1 MSSTHNPGHF
11 GHRQVD
17 FANRP
22 TRGKNKR
29 TLILDALKEEVLCEE
44 GLPFDTAEEAEEA
57 YFRILVRRSLNVA
70 DKASGML
77 SKEILDRLCPTDKA
91 TLPAYKIEMRE
102 DGTAAEKIHDIT
114 TAVANGEVPPDVGN
128 IMVNMITAAVKVEET
143 VEMAER
149 LARLEQMLAD
159 LDKE

>member
-1 MSSTHNPGHF
+1 MSNNPGHF
-11 GHRQVD
+11 GKDRAID
-17 FANRP
+17 YANRP
-22 TRGKNKR
+22 RRGKNKR
-29 TLILDALKEEVLCEE
+29 TLILEALKEEVRCEE
-44 GLPFDTAEEAEEA
+44 GLPFDTPEEAEAA
-57 YFRILVRRSLNVA
+57 YFRILVRRSLEVA

-159 LDKE
+159 LEK